1 MRPVDLMLDEEN
13 ELKFK
18 VNVEGNRPGTAT
30 SRFVVEGPEM
40 DFVFKGESAG
50 HGEIAVL
57 IPSLKNILKEGI
69 YDTHLE
75 VLVDDKIF
83 VPLEMK
89 ANFEKSV
96 SVTAEAVVRQPRKKT
111 SASAVLVESP
121 TVTVS
126 NSRTRAAKL
135 ELEEEV
141 PSPVKVVSE
150 SRNTESES
158 EKPTITDKDI
168 LNLLRQI
175 KGRQ

>member
-18 VNVEGNRPGTAT
+18 VNVDGNRPGTAS

-40 DFVFKGESAG
+40 DFVFKGASAG
-50 HGEIAVL
+50 QGEISVV
-57 IPSLKNILKEGI
+57 IPSLKNILKEGL

-75 VLVDDKIF
+75 VVVDDKIF

-111 SASAVLVESP
+111 TASAVLVEAP
-121 TVTVS
+121 IVTVN
-126 NSRTRAAKL
+126 NSKTRASKQ
-135 ELEEEV
+135 
-141 PSPVKVVSE
+141 
-150 SRNTESES
+150 ESETIVKAVN
-158 EKPTITDKDI
+158 ENKNNDKATITDKDI
-168 LNLLRQI
+168 LKLLRQI
-175 KGRQ
+175 QGKK

>member
-50 HGEIAVL
+50 QGEIAVL

-75 VLVDDKIF
+75 VVVDDKIF

-135 ELEEEV
+135 ESEEV

-150 SRNTESES
+150 SRNTESKS
-158 EKPTITDKDI
+158 AKPTITDKDI